1 MVAIRQIV
9 ATPEYVKNYQR
20 LSKEMQKIVDTK
32 IKQLVS
38 NAAHPSLQTH
48 RLKRAKA
55 EDVWGCYISFSK
67 RLIYQYKDGKIYLW
81 DVGEHS
87 IVERIHLRN
96 FQVY

>member
-1 MVAIRQIV
+1 MVAQII
-9 ATPEYVKNYQR
+9 ATPDYVKNYQR
-20 LSKEMQKIVDTK
+20 LSKQMQMIVDGK

-38 NAAHPSLQTH
+38 NAGHPSLKTH

-55 EDVWGCYISFSK
+55 EGVWNCYITFSK
-67 RLIYQYKDGKIYLW
+67 RLIYQYKNGKIYLW

-96 FQVY
+96 FQVC

>member
-1 MVAIRQIV
+1 MAITRQII
-9 ATPEYVKNYQR
+9 ATPDYIKSYQR
-20 LSKEMQKIVDTK
+20 LSKQTQKIVDTK
-32 IKQLVS
+32 IKRLVS

-55 EDVWGCYISFSK
+55 ENVWGCYISFSK

-87 IVERIHLRN
+87 IVEQIHLRT
-96 FQVY
+96 FQVC